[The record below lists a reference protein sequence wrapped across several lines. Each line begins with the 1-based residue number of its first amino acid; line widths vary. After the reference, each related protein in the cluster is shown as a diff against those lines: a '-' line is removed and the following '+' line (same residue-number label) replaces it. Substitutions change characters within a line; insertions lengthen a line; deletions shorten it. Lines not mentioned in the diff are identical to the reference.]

1 MHVQYVLMPL
11 FSKGIQKG
19 CLGAEWGPA
28 LCSGMGNSCF
38 SFAFLLLL
46 IWVLA
51 NTLSGM
57 MMSKANMDFKQYHVI
72 IFLVDRC
79 LVGSATQLQSMCVSK
94 KWERNAKEKE
104 GGSSC
109 WNM

>member
-1 MHVQYVLMPL
+1 MPL

-19 CLGAEWGPA
+19 CLGTEGVQLSAAVWEIFVS
-28 LCSGMGNSCF
+28 L

-57 MMSKANMDFKQYHVI
+57 MMSKTNMDFKQYHVI